1 MKATELDN
9 LFDDGDVDVLQYF
22 DLSKAKRATEVAHLN
37 KLREQESGV
46 VRMVSGQPS
55 ESNERKYHE

>member
-9 LFDDGDVDVLQYF
+9 LFDDGELDVLHHF
-22 DLSKAKRATEVAHLN
+22 DLSKAKRATEVPHLN

-55 ESNERKYHE
+55 ELNERKYHE